1 MSPRDPQTPG
11 TSEPQGTVRITDPR
25 ALRALAHAG
34 RNKILERLQ
43 VLGPATATECAEVAG
58 MSPSACSYHLRLLE
72 RYGFVAEAQDEE
84 RRDGRERLW
93 RAVVRAWTSDVAD
106 GDREAHAVD
115 MALGRVLLD
124 RSDELVL
131 AWTDE
136 SARESKDWRNAAL
149 ISNSTIV
156 VTAEELQQVN
166 DELMAVLRPYLLR
179 TRARDTAP
187 AGARVVHAALR
198 LAPSVRPAGGA
209 DRAAAREDAGG

>member
-1 MSPRDPQTPG
+1 MSPET
-11 TSEPQGTVRITDPR
+11 QGNVRITDPK

-43 VLGPATATECAEVAG
+43 VHGPATATECAEAAG

-72 RYGFVAEAQDEE
+72 RYGFVAEAEDET
-84 RRDGRERLW
+84 RSDGRERLW
-93 RAVVRAWTSDVAD
+93 RAVVRAWTSDVD
-106 GDREAHAVD
+106 TGDREARAVD

-131 AWTDE
+131 GWTDAAADE
-136 SARESKDWRNAAL
+136 PKQWRDASL

-179 TRARDTAP
+179 AREQGTAP
-187 AGARVVHAALR
+187 PGARVVHAALR
-198 LAPSVRPAGGA
+198 LAPRPGPAVGGA
-209 DRAAAREDAGG
+209 DGPPMA